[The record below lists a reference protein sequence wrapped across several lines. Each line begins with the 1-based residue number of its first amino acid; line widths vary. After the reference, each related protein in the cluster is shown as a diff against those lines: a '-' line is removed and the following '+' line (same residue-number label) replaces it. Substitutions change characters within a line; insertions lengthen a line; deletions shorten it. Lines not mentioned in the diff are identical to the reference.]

1 LGNLHLGQLH
11 DGAQFSSD
19 AEPGMTSSPSILPP
33 HISHLPGLTDYENGI
48 SAIDA
53 DYLRPGLAAI
63 HLIVENGKAA
73 LVDTGT
79 SSSVP
84 GVLEVLQK
92 KNLAPADVAYVL
104 VTHIHLDHAGGAGE
118 FMRHLPNA
126 KLVVHPRGAR
136 HMADPARLVASAMTV
151 YGEAEFKRMYGDI
164 HPIEAS
170 RIIEAPDEFRL
181 DFNGRPLLFL
191 DTPGHARH
199 HYCIFDEQSNSFF
212 TGDTFG
218 LSYREFDVDGMEFV
232 FPTTTPVQFDP
243 VAAHASLDRLMSY
256 NPSYAFLTHY
266 GRIAHLAR
274 HANELHGLIEAHV
287 SIARK
292 LRDMPD
298 RHAALVE
305 ELGELLLRRVV
316 AHGCKL
322 TEERIH
328 SLLRLDIELNAQ
340 GLENWLD
347 HSEGKG

>member
-1 LGNLHLGQLH
+1 MKNNAH
-11 DGAQFSSD
+11 SR
-19 AEPGMTSSPSILPP
+19 AEARPETLSPSGRLPR
-33 HISHLPGLTDYENGI
+33 ITDYDFGI

-63 HLIVENGKAA
+63 HLIIEGGKGA

-84 GVLEVLQK
+84 GLIQVLQA
-92 KNLAPADVAYVL
+92 KNLDLADIAYVF

-118 FMRHLPNA
+118 FMHCFPNA

-136 HMADPARLVASAMTV
+136 HMADPAKLVASAKSV
-151 YGEAEFKRMYGDI
+151 YGEAEFTHLYGEVR
-164 HPIEAS
+164 PVEAA
-170 RIIEAPDEFRL
+170 RIIEAPDGSSL

-199 HYCIFDEQSNSFF
+199 HYCILDRSSQSFF

-218 LSYREFDVDGMEFV
+218 ISYREFDVNGMEFV

-243 VAAHASLDRLMSY
+243 KAAHASLDRIMSY
-256 NPSYAFLTHY
+256 QPSYAFLTHY
-266 GRIAHLAR
+266 GRIGHLQR
-274 HANELHGLIEAHV
+274 HAGELHELLDAHV
-287 SIARK
+287 RIARE
-292 LRDMPD
+292 LRDVPD
-298 RHAALVE
+298 RHAELVE
-305 ELGELLLRRVV
+305 ELGNLLLRRVI

-322 TEERIH
+322 PEKEIRDLL
-328 SLLRLDIELNAQ
+328 SLDVGLNAQ

-347 HSEGKG
+347 HAAAD

>member
-11 DGAQFSSD
+11 DGAQSSSD
-19 AEPGMTSSPSILPP
+19 AKPGMISSPSILPP
-33 HISHLPGLTDYENGI
+33 HISHLPSLTDYENGI

-151 YGEAEFKRMYGDI
+151 YGEAVFKRMYGDI
-164 HPIEAS
+164 RPIDAS

-274 HANELHGLIEAHV
+274 HANELHGLIDAHV

-292 LRDMPD
+292 LRNVPD

-328 SLLRLDIELNAQ
+328 SLLRLDVKLNAQ

-347 HSEGKG
+347 QSSGNS

>member
-1 LGNLHLGQLH
+1 V
-11 DGAQFSSD
+11 F
-19 AEPGMTSSPSILPP
+19 
-33 HISHLPGLTDYENGI
+33 
-48 SAIDA
+48 
-53 DYLRPGLAAI
+53 
-63 HLIVENGKAA
+63 
-73 LVDTGT
+73 
-79 SSSVP
+79 
-84 GVLEVLQK
+84 
-92 KNLAPADVAYVL
+92 

-118 FMRHLPNA
+118 FMRHLPKA

-136 HMADPARLVASAMTV
+136 HMADPARLVASAMAV

-274 HANELHGLIEAHV
+274 HANELHGLIDAHV

-292 LRDMPD
+292 LRNVPD

>member
-1 LGNLHLGQLH
+1 MKNNAH
-11 DGAQFSSD
+11 SR
-19 AEPGMTSSPSILPP
+19 AEARPETLPP
-33 HISHLPGLTDYENGI
+33 SGRLPRITDYDFGI

-63 HLIVENGKAA
+63 HLIIEGGKGA

-84 GVLEVLQK
+84 GLIQVLQA
-92 KNLAPADVAYVL
+92 KNLDLADIAYVF

-118 FMRHLPNA
+118 FMHCFPNA

-136 HMADPARLVASAMTV
+136 HMADPAKLVASAKSV
-151 YGEAEFKRMYGDI
+151 YGEAEFTHLYGEVR
-164 HPIEAS
+164 PVEAA
-170 RIIEAPDEFRL
+170 RIIEAPDGSSL

-199 HYCIFDEQSNSFF
+199 HYCILDRSSQSFF

-218 LSYREFDVDGMEFV
+218 ISYREFDVNGMEFV

-243 VAAHASLDRLMSY
+243 KAAHASLDRIMSY
-256 NPSYAFLTHY
+256 QPSYAFLTHY
-266 GRIAHLAR
+266 GRIGHLQR
-274 HANELHGLIEAHV
+274 HAGELHELLDAHV
-287 SIARK
+287 RIARE
-292 LRDMPD
+292 LRDVPD
-298 RHAALVE
+298 RHAELVE
-305 ELGELLLRRVV
+305 ELGNLLLRRVI

-322 TEERIH
+322 PEKEIRDLL
-328 SLLRLDIELNAQ
+328 SLDVGLNAQ

-347 HSEGKG
+347 HAAAD

>member
-1 LGNLHLGQLH
+1 
-11 DGAQFSSD
+11 
-19 AEPGMTSSPSILPP
+19 MTSSLSALPP
-33 HISHLPGLTDYENGI
+33 HTLHLPSITDYENGI

-92 KNLAPADVAYVL
+92 KNLAPADVAYVF

-136 HMADPARLVASAMTV
+136 HMADPARLVASAMSV

-164 HPIEAS
+164 HPIDAS
-170 RIIEAPDEFRL
+170 RIIETPDEFRL
-181 DFNGRPLLFL
+181 DFNGRALLFL

-199 HYCIFDEQSNSFF
+199 HYCVFDEQSNSFF

-218 LSYREFDVDGMEFV
+218 LSYREFDVGGMEFV
-232 FPTTTPVQFDP
+232 FPTTSPVQFDP
-243 VAAHASLDRLMSY
+243 AAAHASLDRLMSY

-266 GRIAHLAR
+266 GRIAHLPR
-274 HANELHGLIEAHV
+274 HADELHDLIDAHV

-292 LRDMPD
+292 LRDVPD

-305 ELGELLLRRVV
+305 ELGELLLRRIVV
-316 AHGCKL
+316 HGCKL
-322 TEERIH
+322 PEENIL
-328 SLLRLDIELNAQ
+328 SLLSLDVGLNAQ

>member
-1 LGNLHLGQLH
+1 MDNDLPHPAEAPVIPSTRP
-11 DGAQFSSD
+11 AQ
-19 AEPGMTSSPSILPP
+19 PRV
-33 HISHLPGLTDYENGI
+33 TDYDNGV

-63 HLIVENGKAA
+63 HLMVEAGKAA

-79 SSSVP
+79 SSSVA
-84 GVLEVLQK
+84 GVMEVLRG
-92 KNLAPADVAYVL
+92 KNLAPEDVAYVF

-118 FMRHLPNA
+118 FMHRFPHA

-136 HMADPARLVASAMTV
+136 HMADPARLVASAMSV
-151 YGEAEFKRMYGDI
+151 YGEAEFKRMYGIIRPVD
-164 HPIEAS
+164 AK
-170 RIIEAPDEFRL
+170 RIVEAPDGFRL

-199 HYCIFDEQSNSFF
+199 HYCIFDEQNESFF

-218 LSYREFDVDGMEFV
+218 ISYREFDVDGMEFV

-243 VAAHASLDRLMSY
+243 AAAHASLDRLMSF

-266 GRIAHLAR
+266 GRIGNLPR
-274 HANELHGLIEAHV
+274 HAPEMHDLIETHV
-287 SIARK
+287 LLARK
-292 LRDMPD
+292 LSNVPD
-298 RHAALVE
+298 RHTALVK
-305 ELGELLLRRVV
+305 ELGELLLRRVI

-322 TEERIH
+322 PEEEIR
-328 SLLRLDIELNAQ
+328 SLLSLDVGLNAQ

-347 HSEGKG
+347 HTRAG

>member
-1 LGNLHLGQLH
+1 MGNLHLGQLH
-11 DGAQFSSD
+11 DGVRSSSD
-19 AEPGMTSSPSILPP
+19 ALPGMTSSSSVLPP
-33 HISHLPGLTDYENGI
+33 HAPHLPGITDYENGI

-84 GVLEVLQK
+84 AVLEVLQK
-92 KNLAPADVAYVL
+92 KNLAPGDVAYVF

-118 FMRHLPNA
+118 FIRHLPNA

-164 HPIEAS
+164 HPIDAS

-199 HYCIFDEQSNSFF
+199 HYCIFDERSNSFF

-243 VAAHASLDRLMSY
+243 IAAHASLDRLMSY

-266 GRIAHLAR
+266 GRIGHLPR
-274 HANELHGLIEAHV
+274 HADELHALIDAHV

-292 LRDMPD
+292 LRDVPD

-305 ELGELLLRRVV
+305 ELGELLLRRIVV
-316 AHGCKL
+316 HGCKL
-322 TEERIH
+322 REEEIRD
-328 SLLRLDIELNAQ
+328 LLNLDVELNAQ

>member
-1 LGNLHLGQLH
+1 MDDDLSRHAGTLATPPTPLGR
-11 DGAQFSSD
+11 
-19 AEPGMTSSPSILPP
+19 PRV
-33 HISHLPGLTDYENGI
+33 TDYENGI

-53 DYLRPGLAAI
+53 DYLRQGLAAI
-63 HLIVENGKAA
+63 HLIVEGGKAA

-79 SSSVP
+79 SSSVD
-84 GVLEVLQK
+84 GVMEALQR
-92 KNLAPADVAYVL
+92 KNLAPGDMAYVF

-118 FMRHLPNA
+118 FMHRFPNA

-136 HMADPARLVASAMTV
+136 HMADPARLIASAMTV
-151 YGEAEFKRMYGDI
+151 YGEAEFKRMYGVIRPVD
-164 HPIEAS
+164 AN
-170 RIIEAPDEFRL
+170 RIIEAPDGFSL

-199 HYCIFDEQSNSFF
+199 HYCILDRQYRSFF

-218 LSYREFDVDGMEFV
+218 ISYREFDVDGVEFV

-243 VAAHASLDRLMSY
+243 VALHASVDRLMNY

-266 GRIAHLAR
+266 GRIGNLRR
-274 HANELHGLIEAHV
+274 HAVEMHDLIDAHV

-292 LRDMPD
+292 LQNHIPG
-298 RHAALVE
+298 RHTALVE
-305 ELGELLLRRVV
+305 ELGELLLQRVL

-322 TEERIH
+322 PEEEIRNLL
-328 SLLRLDIELNAQ
+328 SLDVGLNAQ

-347 HSEGKG
+347 QARAGA

>member
-1 LGNLHLGQLH
+1 MGNLRLGRLH
-11 DGAQFSSD
+11 DDARSSSD
-19 AEPGMTSSPSILPP
+19 VEPGMTSSLSILPP
-33 HISHLPGLTDYENGI
+33 HISRFPALTDYEDGI

-92 KNLAPADVAYVL
+92 KNLAPADVVYVL

-126 KLVVHPRGAR
+126 RLVVHPRGAR
-136 HMADPARLVASAMTV
+136 HVADPARLVASAMSV

-164 HPIEAS
+164 HPIDAS

-218 LSYREFDVDGMEFV
+218 LSYREFDVNGMEFV

-266 GRIAHLAR
+266 GRIAHLPR
-274 HANELHGLIEAHV
+274 HADELHGLIDAHV

-292 LRDMPD
+292 LRDVPD
-298 RHAALVE
+298 NHAALVD
-305 ELGELLLRRVV
+305 ELGELLLRRII

-322 TEERIH
+322 TEERIR
-328 SLLRLDIELNAQ
+328 SLLKLDVELNAQ

>member
-1 LGNLHLGQLH
+1 MKNNAH
-11 DGAQFSSD
+11 SR
-19 AEPGMTSSPSILPP
+19 AEARPETLLPP
-33 HISHLPGLTDYENGI
+33 GHLPRITDYDFGI

-63 HLIVENGKAA
+63 HLIVEGGKAA

-84 GVLEVLQK
+84 GLIQVLRA
-92 KNLAPADVAYVL
+92 KNLDPADIAYVF

-118 FMRHLPNA
+118 FMHRFPNA

-136 HMADPARLVASAMTV
+136 HMADPAKLVASAISV
-151 YGEAEFKRMYGDI
+151 YGEAEFRHLYGEVRPVD
-164 HPIEAS
+164 AN
-170 RIIEAPDEFRL
+170 RIIEAPDGFSL

-199 HYCIFDEQSNSFF
+199 HYCILDRSSQSFF

-218 LSYREFDVDGMEFV
+218 ISYREFDVDGMEFV

-243 VAAHASLDRLMSY
+243 AAAHASLDRIISY
-256 NPSYAFLTHY
+256 EPSYAFLTHY
-266 GRIAHLAR
+266 GRIGHLLRHAGELHELIDAHVRLAR
-274 HANELHGLIEAHV
+274 GLRNI
-287 SIARK
+287 
-292 LRDMPD
+292 PD
-298 RHAALVE
+298 RHSVLVK
-305 ELGELLLRRVV
+305 ELGELLLGRII

-322 TEERIH
+322 PEEEIRDLL
-328 SLLRLDIELNAQ
+328 SLDVGLNAQ

-347 HSEGKG
+347 HAKAN